1 MYAQTQTVRA
11 AVPTRIAAAKAA
23 AQARHAPNAA
33 PGRAA
38 RMQRRRAAL
47 SVRAAAAAEQSA
59 APAGAPG
66 GLNVREEQ
74 LPGCGMRLHVTVPA
88 EQCRAAY
95 TKFMNDLR
103 KGTTVDG
110 FRKGKAPDAAIIAQV
125 GGLSR
130 VLNSVLGDMLEPAVA
145 QAMRPYEGVAVPES
159 EHIEQNAEQLEA
171 AFSLENGL
179 SFSIRF
185 DAVPPLTWKTPYSQ
199 LEVTVESAGD
209 EASDVQAAEEK
220 LLSLRKGQAKLKVVA
235 DRGLQ
240 RGDLAIIDFSASRAD
255 TGEELLGAERRSMRL
270 DTDDADRTFLP
281 GIVDILLGM
290 RAGEERLAPLVFP
303 TDEAFQPKTLRGVE
317 AQVKIKMTELFT
329 YDLPELNDEWA
340 NSLLPGGGIEGV
352 RQRLVENAAAERE
365 SMMRERI
372 ADAFTAAVGRAVKVD
387 IPESLL
393 NELGTQ
399 QYSVELNRLLS
410 QGVMDFQAVQQLATP
425 ELAAQFVQS
434 RREEL
439 LDLQRSLLGFDAI
452 AEAEGL
458 QPTEA
463 EIEAEFKSA
472 AQDFV
477 QQRTEFDAE
486 KLREQVVE
494 TLRANKVM
502 DWLTNNCKVTVV
514 PATQP

>member
-1 MYAQTQTVRA
+1 
-11 AVPTRIAAAKAA
+11 
-23 AQARHAPNAA
+23 
-33 PGRAA
+33 
-38 RMQRRRAAL
+38 MQRRRAAPA
-47 SVRAAAAAEQSA
+47 VRAAAAAEPAA
-59 APAGAPG
+59 APAGGPG
-66 GLNVREEQ
+66 GLSVREER
-74 LPGCGMRLHVTVPA
+74 LPGCATRLHVTVPA

-95 TKFMNDLR
+95 TKFMNSLR
-103 KGTTVDG
+103 KGTAVDG
-110 FRKGKAPDAAIIAQV
+110 FRKGKAPDAALIAHV
-125 GGLSR
+125 GGMSR
-130 VLNSVLGDMLEPAVA
+130 VLNSVLADMLEPAVA

-171 AFSLENGL
+171 AFSLESGM

-220 LLSLRKGQAKLKVVA
+220 LLSLRKGQAKLRVVA

-240 RGDLAIIDFSASRAD
+240 RGDLAIVDFSASRAD

-281 GIVDILLGM
+281 GIVDILVGM
-290 RAGEERLAPLVFP
+290 RAGEERVAPLVFP

-365 SMMRERI
+365 SMMRERT
-372 ADAFTAAVGRAVKVD
+372 ADAFTAAVGRAVEVD

-410 QGVMDFQAVQQLATP
+410 QGVMDFQTVQQLATP

-458 QPTEA
+458 QPTEE